1 MTRILLLVLSL
12 VLTALIALAV
22 GTGDFSAAGDWLF
35 SHPWGWV
42 TLADLYA
49 GFLLSALVIGLFER
63 SWIVRLAWIAPI
75 FVLGNV
81 WTAIWFAWRTPELV
95 RRLCARNSVS

>member
-1 MTRILLLVLSL
+1 MTRLFLLALSL

-22 GTGDFSAAGDWLF
+22 RTGDFSAAGSWLI
-35 SHPWGWV
+35 SHPWGLV

-49 GFLLSALVIGLFER
+49 GFILSATVIGCFER
-63 SWIVRLAWIAPI
+63 RWILRIVWIAPV

-81 WTAIWFAWRTPELV
+81 WTAIWFALRAPEV
-95 RRLCARNSVS
+95 FRRLSAS